1 MIWSNEHPCNQN
13 FSNYAELLK
22 RQGKLED
29 ALEWGKKRFFIVED
43 DTTLLVVC

>member
-1 MIWSNEHPCNQN
+1 MCDLIDKHPCSQN

-29 ALEWGKKRFFIVED
+29 ALKWGKKHF
-43 DTTLLVVC
+43 LL